1 MGLYKSLCPSISL
14 SVGRYAEWVTQK
26 IAIIYRKVA
35 KYVTLN
41 NKMLNPEAFAPCLT
55 LTIAITDYT
64 NELQLINFPRAD
76 NKNNALKMKLIAMV
90 PMG

>member
-1 MGLYKSLCPSISL
+1 
-14 SVGRYAEWVTQK
+14 
-26 IAIIYRKVA
+26 
-35 KYVTLN
+35 
-41 NKMLNPEAFAPCLT
+41 MLNPEAFAPCLT

>member
-1 MGLYKSLCPSISL
+1 MED
-14 SVGRYAEWVTQK
+14 YAEWVTQK

-41 NKMLNPEAFAPCLT
+41 NKMLNPEAFAPCLM
-55 LTIAITDYT
+55 LTIAITNYT

>member
-1 MGLYKSLCPSISL
+1 
-14 SVGRYAEWVTQK
+14 
-26 IAIIYRKVA
+26 
-35 KYVTLN
+35 
-41 NKMLNPEAFAPCLT
+41 MLNPEAFAPCLT
-55 LTIAITDYT
+55 RTIAITDYT

>member
-1 MGLYKSLCPSISL
+1 MYIS
-14 SVGRYAEWVTQK
+14 SNKVTYFVHYAEWVTQK

-41 NKMLNPEAFAPCLT
+41 TKMLNPEVFAPCLT
-55 LTIAITDYT
+55 QTIAIT
-64 NELQLINFPRAD
+64 NSSNQLQLINFPRAD

>member
-1 MGLYKSLCPSISL
+1 MGE
-14 SVGRYAEWVTQK
+14 YAEWVTQK

-41 NKMLNPEAFAPCLT
+41 TKMLNPEAFAPCLT
-55 LTIAITDYT
+55 RTIAITDYT
-64 NELQLINFPRAD
+64 NQLHLINFPRAD